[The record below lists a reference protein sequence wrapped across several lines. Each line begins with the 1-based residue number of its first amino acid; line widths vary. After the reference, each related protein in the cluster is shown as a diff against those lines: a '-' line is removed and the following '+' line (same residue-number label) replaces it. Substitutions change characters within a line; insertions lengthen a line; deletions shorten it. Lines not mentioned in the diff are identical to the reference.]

1 MAVASP
7 AAENI
12 RQERDLM
19 VVLPVLQGRNIS
31 GDKLQYVY
39 TKAPV
44 TMVISDTQPTTHR
57 PFSTKSWPASFA
69 SKAQVFLVEP
79 SVRRT
84 SPHHSYYPEWVR
96 NTIPTTQRPNYSSVF
111 HLAKVSAKPTNP
123 PVVQFPSDDKY
134 DISVSKVT
142 WKKSTDKSLVK
153 WMGAEDVT
161 STQSTAAA
169 EPTLDITTANFLQF
183 NSSSANASM
192 PDDKTV
198 AQLALELQAST
209 NRLTND
215 IKSML
220 LHLGLLAQGPTPQGD
235 SNELGTEGSENTNPD
250 VDSSS
255 YMQFKNIPVRDE
267 LAIRDDM
274 RQLLNSFGLLPPKN
288 ETNSTD
294 EPTSRL
300 KRDTKEQGS
309 AWPLDVHQL
318 FSQTV
323 NKSSKSVEGHN
334 RTSKSAPLKSGL
346 ENSTIKPLASFG
358 QQRRR
363 VKDQKRTRAVDTG
376 ASANKVESKDGEPN
390 SKGTAS
396 VEQLSGS
403 FGGDPVAE
411 QNSPPKQTNGL
422 YFWVDWNK
430 FFNLTGKPD
439 VRLAYSSKAGDST
452 RFIPITDWRTK
463 L

>member
-1 MAVASP
+1 MTVAASP
-7 AAENI
+7 TENI

-31 GDKLQYVY
+31 GEKLQYVY

-44 TMVISDTQPTTHR
+44 TMVISDTQTTTRR
-57 PFSTKSWPASFA
+57 PATKSWPASFA

-84 SPHHSYYPEWVR
+84 FPYPGWVR
-96 NTIPTTQRPNYSSVF
+96 NIIPTTQRPNYSEVF
-111 HLAKVSAKPTNP
+111 RLARFTAKPTNP
-123 PVVQFPSDDKY
+123 PVLQFPSDNKY

-142 WKKSTDKSLVK
+142 WKKSTDKSPVK
-153 WMGAEDVT
+153 WVGAEDAT

-183 NSSSANASM
+183 NSSSTNSSIS
-192 PDDKTV
+192 DNKTV
-198 AQLALELQAST
+198 VQLAWDLQAST

-220 LHLGLLAQGPTPQGD
+220 LHLGLLAQGPSPQGD
-235 SNELGTEGSENTNPD
+235 SNELGSEGSETNNSD
-250 VDSSS
+250 DSSS
-255 YMQFKNIPVRDE
+255 YMQYKEIPVRDE
-267 LAIRDDM
+267 MAIRDDM
-274 RQLLNSFGLLPPKN
+274 RQLLDTFGLLPSKN

-294 EPTSRL
+294 EATSRL
-300 KRDTKEQGS
+300 KRETKEQEPVS
-309 AWPLDVHQL
+309 LLDVHQL

-323 NKSSKSVEGHN
+323 NKSSRSGGRN

-358 QQRRR
+358 QRRYR
-363 VKDQKRTRAVDTG
+363 GSYQKQTRAVDTG
-376 ASANKVESKDGEPN
+376 ASTKKVESKDSGPN

-396 VEQLSGS
+396 AEQLSGS
-403 FGGDPVAE
+403 FGGEQVDE
-411 QNSPPKQTNGL
+411 QNSPPKPTNGL
-422 YFWVDWNK
+422 YFWVDYNK

-439 VRLAYSSKAGDST
+439 VRLAYSSRAGDPT
-452 RFIPITDWRTK
+452 KFLPITDWRTK